1 MSDKNLSGAPLLA
14 VEVLS
19 PSTGL
24 FDLGRKMQLLEEA
37 GCPSYWVVD
46 PAGPELT
53 AWELTA
59 GRYVEVMRVGPGDSW
74 STEQPFPLTL
84 SPADLLDD

>member
-1 MSDKNLSGAPLLA
+1 VTDKNLSGAPLLA

-24 FDLGRKMQLLEEA
+24 FDLGRRMQLLEEA

-53 AWELTA
+53 AWELRA
-59 GRYVEVMRVGPGDSW
+59 GATSRSRGSVRGLVVDGACLRRHAFTCGP
-74 STEQPFPLTL
+74 
-84 SPADLLDD
+84 A